1 VNAFVYDALVILG
14 VTVMT
19 LGLIGMIRMP
29 DIYTKSH
36 GASKSVFLGVMVLAI
51 SGMVVGGT
59 ATNGRMVLICLALLI
74 TTPVSSHVIGRAA
87 FVRHEVMDHP
97 GSVDET
103 GSLRPHGDHPEW
115 RL

>member
-1 VNAFVYDALVILG
+1 
-14 VTVMT
+14 
-19 LGLIGMIRMP
+19 
-29 DIYTKSH
+29 
-36 GASKSVFLGVMVLAI
+36 
-51 SGMVVGGT
+51 
-59 ATNGRMVLICLALLI
+59 MVLICLALLI